1 VDFPVEILKNSS
13 LFANIKKQ
21 EISSMLTC
29 LNAEKKTFN
38 KNDFIFSA
46 GDTVSKV
53 GIVVSG
59 SVQIIKEDFYGNRSI
74 FDKIEKAD
82 IFGESYSYTL
92 NAKLPLDIVASEKT
106 EIIFIDY
113 KKIISTCSSA
123 CLFHSRLIQNIL
135 TILATKNIK
144 INEKMHHLTQRTI
157 REKLFS
163 YLSLQSIKNEKK
175 EFDIPFNRQE
185 LADYLSID
193 RSALSKELCKMR
205 DEGII
210 TFNKNHFKLKTADK
224 Q

>member
-1 VDFPVEILKNSS
+1 MDFPVEILKNSS
-13 LFANIKKQ
+13 LFANIKKH

-29 LNAEKKTFN
+29 LNAEKKMFN

-74 FDKIEKAD
+74 FDKIEQAD

-92 NAKLPLDIVASEKT
+92 NAKLSLDIVASEKT

-135 TILATKNIK
+135 SILATKNIK

-163 YLSLQSIKNEKK
+163 YLSLQSIKNGKK
-175 EFDIPFNRQE
+175 EFYIPFNRQE
-185 LADYLSID
+185 LADYLSVD

-205 DEGII
+205 DERII
-210 TFNKNHFKLKTADK
+210 KFNKNHFKLEAADK